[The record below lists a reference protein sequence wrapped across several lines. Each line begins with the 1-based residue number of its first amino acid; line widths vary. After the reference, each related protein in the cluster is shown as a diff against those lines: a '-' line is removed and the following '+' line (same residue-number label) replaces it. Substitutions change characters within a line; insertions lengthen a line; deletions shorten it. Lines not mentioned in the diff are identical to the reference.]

1 MAKRRKRGEG
11 SVHLRKDGRWEG
23 RVVVGYDDKSLPI
36 TKNVLAKTK
45 TACLDKLKALKDA
58 CAGQPTEKIQ
68 PDMTFGEWLDYW
80 YQNYSKPKLRPT
92 TQMGYENAVYK
103 HIIPA
108 LGAVP
113 LSELS
118 TNEIQQFYTEL
129 KKNGRLIRTELYG
142 EGVSDR
148 TVWSCHTRIR
158 TALDQA
164 VQDGLI
170 RVNPAADCKLPPQ
183 NAKEMQLLSRDE
195 MQRFLIQAK
204 EEGYFELFLLELATG
219 LRRGEALALQWDDL
233 DLHTGTLHIQRQVYR
248 ANGELVVSAPKTKA
262 ALRTIVLPSALVG
275 VLEEYHQGVNS
286 RWMFPSPAKED
297 SPLDPATV
305 RKRLQTIL
313 EHAGC
318 KKVRFHDL
326 RHLFVTTALE
336 NGMDVKTLSTIIGHV
351 SAKTTLN
358 VYTHVTDAMRQTAA
372 AKIDRGIGRHGPQ
385 ENASSDSKGLSAQ
398 APDTQPRAT
407 FEPYKGKNRKRGTGC
422 LTQIG
427 DRLWEGRYSPRW
439 PDGKIHSRNV
449 YAATSEECEEKLA
462 ELIQQMKV
470 EIAEAKRLI
479 GEGKWGEAM
488 ALAGQKKARGSRTA
502 KVDHQEKSTTL

>member
-1 MAKRRKRGEG
+1 MAKRRKRGDG

-23 RVVVGYDDKSLPI
+23 HCVIRYDDNGLPI

-45 TACLDKLKALKDA
+45 TECAEKLKKLRGT
-58 CAGQPTEKIQ
+58 CAGQPTEKLQ
-68 PDMTFGEWLDYW
+68 PDMTFGEWLDFW
-80 YQNYSKPKLRPT
+80 YQNYSKPKLQPT
-92 TQMGYENAVYK
+92 TQAGYENAIYK

-108 LGAVP
+108 FGKTM

-118 TNEIQQFYTEL
+118 TNDLQQFYATL
-129 KKNGRLIRTELYG
+129 KKEGRLIRTESYG
-142 EGVSDR
+142 KGVSDR

-158 TALDQA
+158 TALDRA

-170 RVNPAADCKLPPQ
+170 RINPAADCKLPTQ
-183 NAKEMQLLSRDE
+183 NPKEMQLLSRE
-195 MQRFLIQAK
+195 ERQRFLIQAK
-204 EEGYFELFLLELATG
+204 EEGYYELFLLELATG
-219 LRRGEALALQWDDL
+219 LRRGEVLALQWDDP
-233 DLHTGTLHIQRQVYR
+233 DFNTGALRIQRQVYR

-262 ALRTIVLPSALVG
+262 ALRTIVLPPALLS
-275 VLEEYHQGVNS
+275 VLEEYHRQVDS

-313 EHAGC
+313 KHAGC
-318 KKVRFHDL
+318 RKVRFHDL

-372 AKIDRGIGRHGPQ
+372 AKIDRGIGKCEPQ
-385 ENASSDSKGLSAQ
+385 DKANSGSKGLPTQ
-398 APDTQPRAT
+398 ASDTRPVAT

-422 LTQIG
+422 LTQIN
-427 DRLWEGRYSPRW
+427 DHLWEGRYSPKW
-439 PDGKIHSRNV
+439 PDGKTHSRSI
-449 YAATSEECEEKLA
+449 YAGTKAECEEKLVGLIRQMKA
-462 ELIQQMKV
+462 ELT
-470 EIAEAKRLI
+470 EAKRLAA
-479 GEGKWGEAM
+479 EGKWETAM
-488 ALAGQKKARGSRTA
+488 ALATQKKARGTRSR
-502 KVDHQEKSTTL
+502 

>member
-36 TKNVLAKTK
+36 TKNMLAKTK

-68 PDMTFGEWLDYW
+68 PDMTFGEWLDFW
-80 YQNYSKPKLRPT
+80 YQNYSRPKLRPT

-113 LSELS
+113 LPELS

-183 NAKEMQLLSRDE
+183 NAKEMQLLSREE

-233 DLHTGTLHIQRQVYR
+233 DLHTGALHIQRQVYR

-305 RKRLQTIL
+305 RKHLQTIL

-318 KKVRFHDL
+318 RKVRFHDL

-336 NGMDVKTLSTIIGHV
+336 NGMDVKTLSAIIGHV

-358 VYTHVTDAMRQTAA
+358 VYTHITDAMRQTAA
-372 AKIDRGIGRHGPQ
+372 AKIDRGIGKYGPQ
-385 ENASSDSKGLSAQ
+385 ENANSDSKGLPSQ
-398 APDTQPRAT
+398 APDSRPMAA

-427 DRLWEGRYSPRW
+427 DCLWEGRYSPRW

-449 YAATSEECEEKLA
+449 YATTSGECEEKLA
-462 ELIQQMKV
+462 ELIRQMKT

-479 GEGKWGEAM
+479 SKGDWEAAM
-488 ALAGQKKARGSRTA
+488 ALAGQKKARGAR
-502 KVDHQEKSTTL
+502 KVV

>member
-11 SVHLRKDGRWEG
+11 SIHLRKDGRWEG
-23 RVVVGYDDKSLPI
+23 RCVVGYDDKGLPI

-45 TACLDKLKALKDA
+45 TECVDKLKKLKET
-58 CAGQPTEKIQ
+58 CAGQPTEKLQ
-68 PDMTFGEWLDYW
+68 PDMTFGEWLDFW

-92 TQMGYENAVYK
+92 TQMGYENAMYK

-108 LGAVP
+108 LGKIP
-113 LSELS
+113 LSELG
-118 TNEIQQFYTEL
+118 TNDIQQFYAKL
-129 KKNGRLIRTELYG
+129 KKEGRLIRTELYG

-148 TVWSCHTRIR
+148 TVRSCHTRIR
-158 TALDQA
+158 TALDRA

-170 RVNPAADCKLPPQ
+170 RINPAADCKLPPQ
-183 NAKEMQLLSRDE
+183 NTKEMQLLTRDE
-195 MQRFLIQAK
+195 MQRFLIQSK

-219 LRRGEALALQWDDL
+219 LRRGEVLALQWNDL
-233 DLHTGTLHIQRQVYR
+233 NFDTGELRIERQVYR

-262 ALRTIVLPSALVG
+262 ALRTIVLPPSVVE
-275 VLEEYHQGVNS
+275 VLREYRQRVDS

-297 SPLDPATV
+297 SPLDPAAC
-305 RKRLQTIL
+305 RKRLQITL

-318 KKVRFHDL
+318 KRVRFHDL

-336 NGMDVKTLSTIIGHV
+336 SGMDVKTLSAIIGHV

-358 VYTHVTDAMRQTAA
+358 TYIHVTDTMRQTAA
-372 AKIDRGIGRHGPQ
+372 AKIDRGIGKCEPQ
-385 ENASSDSKGLSAQ
+385 NKPGSGGEGLPAKSDE
-398 APDTQPRAT
+398 TRRRAV

-427 DRLWEGRYSPRW
+427 EHLWEGRYSPKW

-449 YAATSEECEEKLA
+449 YASTENECGAKLA
-462 ELIQQMKV
+462 ELIRQMKA
-470 EIAEAKRLI
+470 EIAEAKELTAQGRLD
-479 GEGKWGEAM
+479 EAM
-488 ALAGQKKARGSRTA
+488 ALTNEKKPRGARRA
-502 KVDHQEKSTTL
+502 YE